1 MAWLL
6 VWCWGDGGL
15 RIRPGSLLANEQR
28 ETRERK
34 TACDVVD
41 YVYLTEIEAR
51 LKGLQR
57 DINLEDDG
65 FAIGCGDFVGDDG
78 QGLVN
83 FRCALEKFD
92 AGEDSDGI
100 ARRLRRRRRFRSF
113 CLGNG
118 GSRGLLRAVFPFRR
132 IVDFVL
138 QIKMLI

>member
-6 VWCWGDGGL
+6 VWCCGDGGL

-51 LKGLQR
+51 LQGLQR

-65 FAIGCGDFVGDDG
+65 FAIGCVDFVGDDG
-78 QGLVN
+78 FGFVDLC
-83 FRCALEKFD
+83 CALEKFD

-100 ARRLRRRRRFRSF
+100 ACRLRRLRRFRSF
-113 CLGNG
+113 CLVGRLGNG
-118 GSRGLLRAVFPFRR
+118 RS
-132 IVDFVL
+132 
-138 QIKMLI
+138 

>member
-6 VWCWGDGGL
+6 VWCCGDGGL
-15 RIRPGSLLANEQR
+15 RIRFRCLLANEQR

-51 LKGLQR
+51 LQGLQR

-65 FAIGCGDFVGDDG
+65 FAIGCGDFIGDDG
-78 QGLVN
+78 QGLVD

-92 AGEDSDGI
+92 AGEDPNGI
-100 ARRLRRRRRFRSF
+100 ACRLRRLRRFRSF
-113 CLGNG
+113 CLVGCLGNG
-118 GSRGLLRAVFPFRR
+118 WSRGQLRG
-132 IVDFVL
+132 VL
-138 QIKMLI
+138 